1 MNQKSLSQHEI
12 EWKIYIF
19 RLSLT
24 NHYEILIQFTEI
36 AQIIA
41 ALFVGHVA
49 AFIYAQEEIHDLTT
63 KVAALVLQLKRRM
76 YAREKL

>member
-1 MNQKSLSQHEI
+1 MKSSG
-12 EWKIYIF
+12 KYIFF

-41 ALFVGHVA
+41 ALFFGHVA
-49 AFIYAQEEIHDLTT
+49 AFIYAEEGIHDLTT
-63 KVAALVLQLKRRM
+63 KVAALVLQLKRRI